1 MKNLKKLSVVLFAT
15 LLSFNFTS
23 CIDDGVSD
31 AVDQVY
37 LAQAEFL
44 RAQAALQEAKAQV
57 ELAEATRLQALA
69 AYELARAEVQLAY
82 ARETDANTA
91 EIIAQTLRANG
102 LSDANVANTNDG
114 KRKSISGYAFFVFG
128 CCIQRP
134 CRVVASS

>member
-44 RAQAALQEAKAQV
+44 RAQAALKD
-57 ELAEATRLQALA
+57 AEAQF
-69 AYELARAEVQLAY
+69 QLAM
-82 ARETDANTA
+82 A
-91 EIIAQTLRANG
+91 
-102 LSDANVANTNDG
+102 V
-114 KRKSISGYAFFVFG
+114 
-128 CCIQRP
+128 
-134 CRVVASS
+134 